1 MKISLVYYCV
11 KRELRNFLNYYKTMR
26 IYNGTNSN
34 VDIPLSGIQRLQISP
49 KSVSGDFLPSN
60 EFLSLLVTGYDY
72 NEIALIVSGPYE
84 INMCSGVPGAVGFV
98 VQSLEEAI
106 ERFNP
111 KEEKVQPTKV
121 EIIEEKQ
128 PEPKSEEIKEEVK
141 AEQEE
146 TISEPPVEIPADEDE
161 GTETIS
167 ASEEEN
173 VPVEEAAE
181 NIEEETG
188 EVSEQQPSNP
198 NQPRRNNNNK
208 KNKNRKH

>member
-1 MKISLVYYCV
+1 
-11 KRELRNFLNYYKTMR
+11 MR

-72 NEIALIVSGPYE
+72 KEIALIVSGPYE

-111 KEEKVQPTKV
+111 KEEKVEPTKI
-121 EIIEEKQ
+121 EIIEEK
-128 PEPKSEEIKEEVK
+128 PVEEENVK

-146 TISEPPVEIPADEDE
+146 TISEPPVEVPAEVIPE
-161 GTETIS
+161 GVETIS
-167 ASEEEN
+167 VSEEE
-173 VPVEEAAE
+173 VPAVVE
-181 NIEEETG
+181 EEET
-188 EVSEQQPSNP
+188 ETPQPENP
-198 NQPRRNNNNK
+198 NQPKRNNNK
-208 KNKNRKH
+208 KKNRNY

>member
-1 MKISLVYYCV
+1 
-11 KRELRNFLNYYKTMR
+11 MR

-121 EIIEEKQ
+121 EIIEEKK
-128 PEPKSEEIKEEVK
+128 PEPKPEEIKEEVK

-146 TISEPPVEIPADEDE
+146 TISEPPVEIPADVIPE

-167 ASEEEN
+167 VSEEEE
-173 VPVEEAAE
+173 VPVEELAE
-181 NIEEETG
+181 EVEEEETE
-188 EVSEQQPSNP
+188 EVSEQQQPSNP
-198 NQPRRNNNNK
+198 NQPRRNNK